1 ALLMTAQDTV
11 IANTNAAIAMAQ
23 VDIQMY
29 IKHELSAFEARVSA
43 FEKCLERLPLQ
54 LCNATMPFNSPLQYP
69 AGVQIVQGMPIHTQ
83 DIFNLLA
90 SHVRQM
96 IPESDCIITAE
107 ALGLSALPGK
117 PTVAQRRAQIGDFL
131 GVM

>member
-1 ALLMTAQDTV
+1 ALLMAAQDTV
-11 IANTNAAIAMAQ
+11 IANTNAAIATAQ

-69 AGVQIVQGMPIHTQ
+69 A
-83 DIFNLLA
+83 A

-107 ALGLSALPGK
+107 ALGLLALPEK